1 MTFQEIEDR
10 LCAKYEKG
18 NTRAEFVCEMFYSLV
33 PMLFKGQLISILKI
47 FAMNIKSIYSL
58 VSLYSQ
64 LT

>member
-33 PMLFKGQLISILKI
+33 PNLAEPAPVAHVLQNSHSEFFQARV
-47 FAMNIKSIYSL
+47 FF
-58 VSLYSQ
+58 
-64 LT
+64 